1 MYPQISLIIPVYN
14 AESYLV
20 RCIDSVLGQD
30 YPNLEIVLINDGSTD
45 NSGKICDEFAQ
56 KYSNLRVFHIPN
68 GGASLAR
75 EKGIEVARGEYLTFV
90 DSDDYVA
97 PNYVST
103 MYNLLKKYETRIS
116 ACGVRRI
123 CENEEVIESEY
134 KNGKDELLDFDKLMP
149 RFFKYEFWGFPG
161 GLYHRSVFNN
171 LMFPKATLSEDYN
184 VKTQMFCNER
194 QMAVTSTPLYFYE
207 YHPESLSHT
216 KLSVRAFEE
225 YENVKAVYDYVQVY
239 SQEYSDYALSNVVE
253 TAVKLYL
260 MGTVKDHNVFK
271 QQYVPILQFLK
282 KEKFPICHCKILNQ
296 HVRHIAYLLSKCPQ
310 FTYIICRFF
319 FL

>member
-14 AESYLV
+14 VESYLV

-216 KLSVRAFEE
+216 KLSERAFEE
-225 YENVKAVYDYVQVY
+225 FENVRAVYIY
-239 SQEYSDYALSNVVE
+239 SKGRCPEYAGYALSNVVE
-253 TAVKLYL
+253 TAVKLL
-260 MGTVKDHNVFK
+260 TQKGVKNYKPQCHEIKCFL
-271 QQYVPILQFLK
+271 LQHK
-282 KEKFPICHCKILNQ
+282 KEVFSLTILNKN
-296 HVRHIAYLLSKCPQ
+296 VKLIARLLIYK
-310 FTYIICRFF
+310 TVLLREI
-319 FL
+319 

>member
-1 MYPQISLIIPVYN
+1 M
-14 AESYLV
+14 
-20 RCIDSVLGQD
+20 
-30 YPNLEIVLINDGSTD
+30 
-45 NSGKICDEFAQ
+45 
-56 KYSNLRVFHIPN
+56 
-68 GGASLAR
+68 
-75 EKGIEVARGEYLTFV
+75 TFV

-161 GLYHRSVFNN
+161 GLYHRSVFND

-207 YHPESLSHT
+207 YHENIDKIMLQDQDVLNMLYHKSAYVLTNQIYNCLSNSPESFVTNDICERAHIIHYAGIMKPWSFRWQDDY
-216 KLSVRAFEE
+216 SRYYWDVRR
-225 YENVKAVYDYVQVY
+225 K
-239 SQEYSDYALSNVVE
+239 E
-253 TAVKLYL
+253 TLNF
-260 MGTVKDHNVFK
+260 GE
-271 QQYVPILQFLK
+271 ILIMKVGLVW
-282 KEKFPICHCKILNQ
+282 KILHGNDVLKFISIP
-296 HVRHIAYLLSKCPQ
+296 HNWFMARISEIGLYKYKSS
-310 FTYIICRFF
+310 
-319 FL
+319 